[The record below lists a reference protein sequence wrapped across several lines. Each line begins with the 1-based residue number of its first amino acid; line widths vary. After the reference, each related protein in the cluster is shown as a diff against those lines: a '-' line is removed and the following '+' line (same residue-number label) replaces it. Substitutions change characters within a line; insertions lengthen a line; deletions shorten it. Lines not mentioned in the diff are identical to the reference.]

1 MSVAT
6 FIFQSFIID
15 WVSSSLCSRHY
26 IQIFTSCCV
35 YVLYIQCL
43 WIILFKSTVY
53 SNSVFCVEGF
63 QQHVT
68 GLPSSTV
75 QVRVGDDA
83 TLQCPLLDASNTT
96 AAPSTLSW
104 YRKAAGQGPQML
116 LSFRSTNSSNMKYGT
131 GVDPEKVS
139 AAADGSLLLRG
150 SQRSDSAVYYCSM
163 SRGHELKK
171 DGTGQ
176 WCHHVWLVLSGL
188 GPVQASDCLCWTL
201 LIFKTYSRI

>member
-1 MSVAT
+1 MMESVLVCVILLT
-6 FIFQSFIID
+6 
-15 WVSSSLCSRHY
+15 VSC
-26 IQIFTSCCV
+26 
-35 YVLYIQCL
+35 
-43 WIILFKSTVY
+43 
-53 SNSVFCVEGF
+53 F

-176 WCHHVWLVLSGL
+176 
-188 GPVQASDCLCWTL
+188 
-201 LIFKTYSRI
+201 